1 MKMWPYNP
9 GGQRRGDRIR
19 RGLLCMR
26 HVAQYIKYLQSSICT
41 HRIVYSHIL
50 IHRII
55 SAFGVFIN
63 RFQVPDHILWD
74 WSALRG
80 VNRCGRPKQATSCCG
95 DRSDIG
101 CWRSRSCCVTLYRA
115 TFMGRG
121 RDWLSEHAWLSV
133 ERLWDVTNML
143 RRTSQTRKNRI

>member
-1 MKMWPYNP
+1 
-9 GGQRRGDRIR
+9 
-19 RGLLCMR
+19 MR

-63 RFQVPDHILWD
+63 TLQVPDHIPWD

-95 DRSDIG
+95 DRSDIS
-101 CWRSRSCCVTLYRA
+101 CWRSRSCCVTLYR
-115 TFMGRG
+115 TTVVGRG
-121 RDWLSEHAWLSV
+121 TDARRVAV
-133 ERLWDVTNML
+133 
-143 RRTSQTRKNRI
+143 RRTIMGCDEYVAPNKSNSKESHLTCSKLIQF